1 MHPMKRLTPEQPSSL
16 TWQMW
21 VSSFFIMGVWV
32 YLSYFS
38 VFSVSHT
45 PSVLTNAAE
54 LLMVLVVG
62 FLINSLFEELFYRV
76 WLQTRLEGL
85 LGTWPVACD
94 HAHFNFVVNLSHQN
108 SSYWIFA
115 GRCRNGYRQSR
126 GDWPIFKYVG
136 SSHDTWDHQRAS
148 PFAFGVMEHVKHEY
162 ADGMVGIL
170 TEIYS

>member
-1 MHPMKRLTPEQPSSL
+1 
-16 TWQMW
+16 
-21 VSSFFIMGVWV
+21 MGVWV

-85 LGTWPVACD
+85 LGTWPAIMLTSILWSICHIKIHHTGYLPADVAMVI
-94 HAHFNFVVNLSHQN
+94 ANQ
-108 SSYWIFA
+108 
-115 GRCRNGYRQSR
+115 
-126 GDWPIFKYVG
+126 
-136 SSHDTWDHQRAS
+136 
-148 PFAFGVMEHVKHEY
+148 GVTGLFLNMWVLVMIH
-162 ADGMVGIL
+162 GIINVPPHL
-170 TEIYS
+170 LLE